1 MKITTEKHIKERIIT
16 ATIDLIKDSDGLI
29 ENITIRKIAE
39 SADVALGLINYYFD
53 SKDKLIEVCVER
65 IISNVMK
72 VFPNIDDLND
82 YKDANKDITSFTI
95 NVFKFLLN
103 NPEISKISM
112 LSDLKTPKINS
123 NSSISYKAI
132 LRALPDKYPEAIKRV
147 KAFIFLA
154 TIQSAFLNK
163 DTTSELLG
171 INLNNKEDYTKFF
184 NLVSDIL
191 NIN

>member
-1 MKITTEKHIKERIIT
+1 
-16 ATIDLIKDSDGLI
+16 
-29 ENITIRKIAE
+29 
-39 SADVALGLINYYFD
+39 
-53 SKDKLIEVCVER
+53 
-65 IISNVMK
+65 
-72 VFPNIDDLND
+72 
-82 YKDANKDITSFTI
+82 
-95 NVFKFLLN
+95 
-103 NPEISKISM
+103 M

>member
-171 INLNNKEDYTKFF
+171 INLNIKKTIQSF
-184 NLVSDIL
+184 
-191 NIN
+191 